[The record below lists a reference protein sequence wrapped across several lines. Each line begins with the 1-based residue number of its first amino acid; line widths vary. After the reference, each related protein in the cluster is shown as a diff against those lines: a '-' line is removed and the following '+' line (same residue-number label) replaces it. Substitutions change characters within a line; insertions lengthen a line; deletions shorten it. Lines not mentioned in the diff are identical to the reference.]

1 MYSVVQL
8 GPRSFCQTL
17 RRIKKGDRLP
27 ATYFA
32 ISNPY
37 KSSVYKSANNRL
49 KGVDQALAPGGR
61 RKLSVTKGSRITK
74 TKQLF
79 CIMFLLLRTWP
90 EVLLVIG
97 CKIKEIIIWN
107 LYPLLYYKVRVHWEI
122 FVSWWFYTKMSWIL
136 ISSS

>member
-61 RKLSVTKGSRITK
+61 QKPINSKLVYTIT
-74 TKQLF
+74 
-79 CIMFLLLRTWP
+79 
-90 EVLLVIG
+90 
-97 CKIKEIIIWN
+97 EIDKAS
-107 LYPLLYYKVRVHWEI
+107 L
-122 FVSWWFYTKMSWIL
+122 
-136 ISSS
+136 